1 MSRVQKCPNNVIVL
15 LYFQYFWGN
24 DSYELKRILKIT
36 VFVFILIYMQEL
48 YCFYHFYSSIESS
61 SEMADF
67 DRVCVYV
74 DSHFKAVDSFTVSD
88 MTVPVSDKMISLGSL
103 VI

>member
-1 MSRVQKCPNNVIVL
+1 
-15 LYFQYFWGN
+15 
-24 DSYELKRILKIT
+24 
-36 VFVFILIYMQEL
+36 MQEL

-74 DSHFKAVDSFTVSD
+74 DSHFKAVDSFTVSN
-88 MTVPVSDKMISLGSL
+88 MTVQVSDKMISLGSL